1 MESVQPRLLSTYL
14 TNNQEHATM
23 RDVGVRDDHHQRS
36 GARRIRDSTM
46 QADPQSNTTPTTTFQ
61 YLALALIAQ
70 AEEEVARRAPTR
82 KQSSRK
88 NPRNERQET

>member
-1 MESVQPRLLSTYL
+1 M
-14 TNNQEHATM
+14 H
-23 RDVGVRDDHHQRS
+23 DVGARDNHHQRS

-46 QADPQSNTTPTTTFQ
+46 QADPQSNTTPTTPFQ
-61 YLALALIAQ
+61 YLAQVLIEQ

-88 NPRNERQET
+88 NPRNERSET